1 MANIK
6 VRDIAKKDVKTIN
19 KAVVQTE
26 RFKDTIVRTKEKS
39 EESVSNDIN
48 ANEYASNKIKF
59 ATNRG
64 VDESVH
70 QFNKQGQ
77 KSLMKTKENYQKS
90 KVKIKELKKKIQS
103 KRKVKSTVKNTKTAI
118 KTSKEV
124 AKKQKRL
131 QKKQLKQVK
140 GQHKLQRK
148 LQKNCT
154 GN

>member
-1 MANIK
+1 MADIK
-6 VRDIAKKDVKTIN
+6 VRDVAKKGVKTIN

-26 RFKDTIVRTKEKS
+26 RFKDTIVRTKEKA

-64 VDESVH
+64 VDEGIH

-90 KVKIKELKKKIQS
+90 KAKIKAFKKKMQGKS
-103 KRKVKSTVKNTKTAI
+103 KAKSTVKNTKFR
-118 KTSKEV
+118 S
-124 AKKQKRL
+124 
-131 QKKQLKQVK
+131 
-140 GQHKLQRK
+140 
-148 LQKNCT
+148 
-154 GN
+154 